1 MKFNINNYFLTNVKS
16 QIMFINESDFTRTEK
31 MYYLLGYKASL
42 IALKNIQEENF
53 DNIFKIIDDEINN
66 IIGEIAK
73 YGE

>member
-1 MKFNINNYFLTNVKS
+1 MEFNINNYFLTNLKL
-16 QIMFINESDFTRTEK
+16 QIKFINESDFTRTEK

-42 IALKNIQEENF
+42 IALKDIQEENF

-66 IIGEIAK
+66 IIGEIAR

>member
-42 IALKNIQEENF
+42 IALKDIQEENF

>member
-1 MKFNINNYFLTNVKS
+1 MEFNINKYFLTNLKL
-16 QIMFINESDFTRTEK
+16 QIMCINEGDFTRTEK

-42 IALKNIQEENF
+42 IALKDIQEENF
-53 DNIFKIIDDEINN
+53 DNIFKTIDDEINN

>member
-42 IALKNIQEENF
+42 IALKDIQEENF

-66 IIGEIAK
+66 IIGEIAR

>member
-1 MKFNINNYFLTNVKS
+1 MEFNINSYFSTNLKL

-42 IALKNIQEENF
+42 IALKDIQEENF
-53 DNIFKIIDDEINN
+53 DNIFKIIDNEINN

>member
-1 MKFNINNYFLTNVKS
+1 MEFNINTYFLTNVKL
-16 QIMFINESDFTRTEK
+16 QIKFINESDFTRTEK

-42 IALKNIQEENF
+42 IALKDIQEENF
-53 DNIFKIIDDEINN
+53 DNIFKTIDDEINN

>member
-16 QIMFINESDFTRTEK
+16 QIMFINENDFTRTEK

-53 DNIFKIIDDEINN
+53 DNIFKIIDNEINN

>member
-1 MKFNINNYFLTNVKS
+1 MEFNINNYFLTNLKL
-16 QIMFINESDFTRTEK
+16 QIKFINESDFTRTEK

-42 IALKNIQEENF
+42 ITLKDIQEENF
-53 DNIFKIIDDEINN
+53 NNIFKIIDDEINN

>member
-1 MKFNINNYFLTNVKS
+1 MAFNINNYFLTNLKL
-16 QIMFINESDFTRTEK
+16 QIKFINESDFTRTEK

-42 IALKNIQEENF
+42 IALKNIQKENF
-53 DNIFKIIDDEINN
+53 DNIFKIIEDEINN

>member
-1 MKFNINNYFLTNVKS
+1 MEFNINNYFLTNLKL
-16 QIMFINESDFTRTEK
+16 QIIFINEGDFTRTEK

-42 IALKNIQEENF
+42 IALKDIQEENF

>member
-1 MKFNINNYFLTNVKS
+1 MEFNINTYFLTNVKL
-16 QIMFINESDFTRTEK
+16 QIKFINESDFTRTEK

-42 IALKNIQEENF
+42 IALKDIQEENF
-53 DNIFKIIDDEINN
+53 NNIFKIINDEINN

>member
-1 MKFNINNYFLTNVKS
+1 MEFNINSYFSTNLKL

-53 DNIFKIIDDEINN
+53 DNIFKIIDNEINN

>member
-1 MKFNINNYFLTNVKS
+1 
-16 QIMFINESDFTRTEK
+16 

-42 IALKNIQEENF
+42 IALKDIQKENF
-53 DNIFKIIDDEINN
+53 NNIFKTIDDEINN

>member
-1 MKFNINNYFLTNVKS
+1 MEFNINNYFLTNLKL
-16 QIMFINESDFTRTEK
+16 QIKFINESDFTRTEK

-42 IALKNIQEENF
+42 IALKDIQKENF
-53 DNIFKIIDDEINN
+53 NNIFKTIDDEINN